1 MHNMALITLNVLSE
15 QSNHAVVQLPARQF
29 PGSVVQGN
37 SLAILCSEAK
47 EISQRLLQTGCT
59 DEDLLYLAQEHQE
72 KLLAR
77 LLHYQEVL
85 AAHGIPLPYS
95 AAAEPSDFV
104 ALVADGDGNA
114 L

>member
-1 MHNMALITLNVLSE
+1 MKTITLNILSE
-15 QSNHAVVQLPARQF
+15 QSNHAVVQLPQRRF
-29 PGSVVQGN
+29 PGSVVQGD

-47 EISQRLLQTGCT
+47 EISQRLMQTGCT

-77 LLHYQEVL
+77 LLQYQEVL

-95 AAAEPSDFV
+95 LAAKPLDFV
-104 ALVADGDGNA
+104 ALIAGNDGDA

>member
-1 MHNMALITLNVLSE
+1 MKAITLNILSE
-15 QSNHAVVQLPARQF
+15 QSNHAVVQLPQRQF
-29 PGSVVQGN
+29 PGSVVQGD

-47 EISQRLLQTGCT
+47 EISQRLMQTGCT

-95 AAAEPSDFV
+95 SAAKPLDFV
-104 ALVADGDGNA
+104 ALLADGDGNA

>member
-1 MHNMALITLNVLSE
+1 MHMKAITLNVLSE

-29 PGSVVQGN
+29 PGAVVQGD

-47 EISQRLLQTGCT
+47 EISQRLQQIGCT
-59 DEDLLYLAQEHQE
+59 DEELLYLVQEHQE

-85 AAHGIPLPYS
+85 TAHDIPLPYR
-95 AAAEPSDFV
+95 AAAESSD
-104 ALVADGDGNA
+104 LVVLLESNDENA

>member
-1 MHNMALITLNVLSE
+1 MEAITLNVLSE
-15 QSNHAVVQLPARQF
+15 QSNHAVVQLPQRKF
-29 PGSVVQGN
+29 PGSVVPGD

-47 EISQRLLQTGCT
+47 EISQRLMQIGCT

-77 LLHYQEVL
+77 LLQYQEVL

-95 AAAEPSDFV
+95 SAAKTLDFV
-104 ALVADGDGNA
+104 VLVAEGDGNA

>member
-1 MHNMALITLNVLSE
+1 MKAITLNVLSE
-15 QSNHAVVQLPARQF
+15 QSNHAVVQLPQRNF
-29 PGSVVQGN
+29 PGSVVQGD

-47 EISQRLLQTGCT
+47 EISQRLMQIGCT

-77 LLHYQEVL
+77 LLQYQEVL

-95 AAAEPSDFV
+95 SAAKPLDFV
-104 ALVADGDGNA
+104 ALVAEGGGNT

>member
-1 MHNMALITLNVLSE
+1 MKTITLNILSE
-15 QSNHAVVQLPARQF
+15 QSNHAVVQLPERQF
-29 PGSVVQGN
+29 PGSVVQGD

-47 EISQRLLQTGCT
+47 EISQRLLQAGCT
-59 DEDLLYLAQEHQE
+59 DEDFLYLAQEHQE

-85 AAHGIPLPYS
+85 AAHSIPLPYF
-95 AAAEPSDFV
+95 AAAAPRDFV
-104 ALVADGDGNA
+104 ALVADSDENA